1 MATVGGGSKLSASG
15 PESAAD
21 APGLSCVWINYSAS
35 LACALRASPPPRSK
49 TLPCARGQ
57 FSGEVS
63 FDCNEAMLAIQ
74 KLAQMF
80 PQATTSAHGCG
91 LVAPDAYQHSA
102 AVLPLAPAAPK
113 DVPTLKQ
120 RRKVVL
126 EEALDDL
133 AIR

>member
-1 MATVGGGSKLSASG
+1 MPYTHHPPALQDSTV
-15 PESAAD
+15 
-21 APGLSCVWINYSAS
+21 
-35 LACALRASPPPRSK
+35 RPRPILK
-49 TLPCARGQ
+49 RGFTL
-57 FSGEVS
+57 
-63 FDCNEAMLAIQ
+63 DCNEAMLAIQ

>member
-1 MATVGGGSKLSASG
+1 MATVGGGKLSATG
-15 PESAAD
+15 PLGARPTLQDCLA
-21 APGLSCVWINYSAS
+21 SAS
-35 LACALRASPPPRSK
+35 TTVHHWPVPYAHHPPRAPRLYRAPAANSQD
-49 TLPCARGQ
+49 R
-57 FSGEVS
+57 FHS
-63 FDCNEAMLAIQ
+63 DCNEAMLAIQ